1 MFTNILLIVVILIL
15 CHLDYQFYK
24 TYTEPRLYHD
34 KQKMDELYKNWQEIT
49 KQKNE
54 N

>member
-1 MFTNILLIVVILIL
+1 MFTYILLMVVILIL

-34 KQKMDELYKNWQEIT
+34 KLKMDELYKNWQEIT

>member
-1 MFTNILLIVVILIL
+1 MLTNILIIVLAVILG
-15 CHLDYQFYK
+15 HLDYQFYK
-24 TYTEPRLYHD
+24 AYTEPRLYHD
-34 KQKMDELYKNWQEIT
+34 KLKMDEIYANWREIT